1 MEDIKMDVSTI
12 SQLIGSLG
20 FPIAC
25 CIYLIYTNNKSAE
38 KHAEEVEKLR
48 ETVENNTKAMLKLCA
63 KMGVEFDG

>member
-1 MEDIKMDVSTI
+1 MDVSTI

-48 ETVENNTKAMLKLCA
+48 ETVDNNTKAMLKLCA

>member
-1 MEDIKMDVSTI
+1 MDVTTL

-25 CIYLIYTNNKSAE
+25 CIYLIYTNNKTAE

-48 ETVENNTKAMLKLCA
+48 ETVENNTVAMLKLCA
-63 KMGVEFDG
+63 KLGVDLDG

>member
-1 MEDIKMDVSTI
+1 MLDVQTL

-25 CIYLIYTNNKSAE
+25 CIYLVYSNNKAAE
-38 KHAEEVEKLR
+38 KHESEVEKLR

-63 KMGVEFDG
+63 KLGVDVDD